1 MSLNSV
7 VIYTKE
13 HTSKMNLKCT
23 KKLLDILKVKNPN
36 DFKIPNTNE
45 DIENWHCNII
55 DYGKVYGVLLTNDKT
70 LFSFYLF
77 DFEKNDFKDFSEI
90 IKQNIFKTML
100 NMGFEQK
107 KFEVIL
113 ESMENI
119 KFSKTDD
126 KKVLASMNQ
135 MLPYIYGCMEKDDSL
150 LDINI
155 GLNNMIQNKL
165 ELKIPK
171 KQFELLLS
179 ECI

>member
-1 MSLNSV
+1 
-7 VIYTKE
+7 
-13 HTSKMNLKCT
+13 MNLKCT
-23 KKLLDILKVKNPN
+23 KKLLDMLKIKNSN
-36 DFKIPNTNE
+36 NSKIPSSNE

-55 DYGKVYGVLLTNDKT
+55 DFGKIYGVLITNDKT
-70 LFSFYLF
+70 LFSFYIFGL
-77 DFEKNDFKDFSEI
+77 KKSDFKDFSEI
-90 IKQNIFKTML
+90 IKQTIFKTML

-113 ESMENI
+113 ESIENI

-165 ELKIPK
+165 ELKIPR